1 MEQIDLTIQIL
12 VLLFATGMAA
22 GFVDSIAGG
31 GGLIAL
37 PVLLFT
43 GLPPQTALGTLKLQG
58 SFGTFS
64 AAFNFIQKGQISF
77 KEALPGIIFTFIGAS
92 AGSLLVQKLDPA
104 IIKPLIPVLLLGVF
118 IYMIFTRDLGSK
130 EDKPKL
136 AVLPYYAMF
145 GIGLG
150 FYDGFFGPG
159 TGSFWTFSMMTLIGY
174 NMVKSV
180 GYTKIMNF
188 TSNIVALLWFIL
200 GGNVVY
206 SIGLTMAAGQLIGA
220 RIGSNLAIT
229 NGARFIRPI
238 YLSVVLAT
246 IVRLLYTGFITEV

>member
-1 MEQIDLTIQIL
+1 MIMEDLTIQIL
-12 VLLFATGMAA
+12 LLLFATGMAA

-43 GLPPQTALGTLKLQG
+43 GLSPQMALGTLKLQG

-64 AAFNFIQKGQISF
+64 AAFNFIQKGKISF

-92 AGSLLVQKLDPA
+92 AGSLLVQKLDPE

-118 IYMIFTRDLGSK
+118 IYTLFTRNLGNK
-130 EDKPKL
+130 DETPKI
-136 AVLPYYAMF
+136 AVLPYYALF

-159 TGSFWTFSMMTLIGY
+159 TGSFWTFSMMALIGY
-174 NMVKSV
+174 NMIRSV
-180 GYTKIMNF
+180 GYTKVMNF
-188 TSNIVALLWFIL
+188 TSNIVALLWFIR

-220 RIGSNLAIT
+220 RIGSNLAIA
-229 NGARFIRPI
+229 NGIKIIRPI
-238 YLSVVLAT
+238 YLSVVFAT
-246 IVRLLYTGFITEV
+246 IVRLLYTSFTTEL